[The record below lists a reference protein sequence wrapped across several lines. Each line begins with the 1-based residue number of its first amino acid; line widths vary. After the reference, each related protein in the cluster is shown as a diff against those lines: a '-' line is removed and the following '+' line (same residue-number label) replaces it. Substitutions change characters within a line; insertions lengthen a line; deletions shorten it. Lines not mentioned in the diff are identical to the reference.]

1 MKFKDI
7 KDYLFG
13 YEPLKQDIRT
23 INSQLH
29 NIDKNKVKQ
38 IYQKLSEIN
47 DNYIASFCDSGLV
60 EFIKR
65 TQNICPEDSDRIS
78 IRAFS
83 NLKNNVIDYIRIY
96 KDLFPVAYMAALK
109 SGQEHLFPQIAED
122 KQKIL
127 NGIPLEYKYNQ
138 FVTII
143 EFFVKTDDD
152 FAEKLKNRVYTSEEI
167 FNFYYKENYSVMEYC
182 KMPDVFEVDSKNK
195 LFQLFTYDDVE
206 PEREILQRLIKNN
219 SQMKLDFSKLD
230 VGSFKISSEESLLG
244 KFIDDNLFSR
254 LILNNEQKEAAI
266 SYIFNHCLSHPNYKE
281 TMKILSKP
289 KTNKNVTR
297 KTV

>member
-7 KDYLFG
+7 KEYIFG
-13 YEPLKQDIRT
+13 YELLKQDIRT

-65 TQNICPEDSDRIS
+65 TQNICPEYSDNIS
-78 IRAFS
+78 LRAFS

-96 KDLFPVAYMAALK
+96 KDLFPLAYMAALK

-127 NGIPLEYKYNQ
+127 NGIPLEYKDNQ

-167 FNFYYKENYSVMEYC
+167 FNFYYKENYSVIEYC
-182 KMPDVFEVDSKNK
+182 KMPDVFEIDSKNK

-230 VGSFKISSEESLLG
+230 AESFKISREESLWE
-244 KFIDDNLFSR
+244 KIIDDNLFSR
-254 LILNNEQKEAAI
+254 LILNNEQKEEAI
-266 SYIFNHCLSHPNYKE
+266 SYLSNHCLSHPNYKE
-281 TMKILSKP
+281 TMTILSKP

>member
-96 KDLFPVAYMAALK
+96 KDLFPLAYMAALK

-167 FNFYYKENYSVMEYC
+167 FNFYYKENYSVIEYC
-182 KMPDVFEVDSKNK
+182 KMPDVFEIDSENK
-195 LFQLFTYDDVE
+195 LFQLFTYDDIE
-206 PEREILQRLIKNN
+206 PERETLQRLIKNN

-230 VGSFKISSEESLLG
+230 AVSFKINREESLWG

-254 LILNNEQKEAAI
+254 LILNNEQKEEAI
-266 SYIFNHCLSHPNYKE
+266 RYLSNHCLSHPNYKE
-281 TMKILSKP
+281 TMTILSKT

>member
-47 DNYIASFCDSGLV
+47 DNYLASLCDSGLV

-83 NLKNNVIDYIRIY
+83 NLKNNVIDYIRVY
-96 KDLFPVAYMAALK
+96 KDLFPLAYMAALK
-109 SGQEHLFPQIAED
+109 SGQEHLFPQITED

-138 FVTII
+138 FVTLI
-143 EFFVKTDDD
+143 EFFVKVDND

-167 FNFYYKENYSVMEYC
+167 FNFYYKENYSVIEYC
-182 KMPDVFEVDSKNK
+182 KMPDVFDIDSTNK

-230 VGSFKISSEESLLG
+230 AESFKISREESLW
-244 KFIDDNLFSR
+244 KKIIDDNLFSR
-254 LILNNEQKEAAI
+254 LILNNEQKEEAI
-266 SYIFNHCLSHPNYKE
+266 SYLSNHCLSHPNYKE
-281 TMKILSKP
+281 TMTILSKP